1 MTASRVY
8 VYALLGSRASVG
20 RRRGTRIE
28 VIPVGGMFAA
38 VERLASRP
46 PLSEAALRRQHEIV
60 VELARVNDAVLPVR
74 FGAFI
79 DVDELAQVIRL
90 RQDVLRRALQRVR
103 GHDQMTIRLF
113 GPART
118 RAVAPAAAT
127 GTAYL
132 RSRAAAA
139 RPALTPAARAIIV
152 AVSPVVSAQ
161 RIDAGRSGGV
171 QATIDHLVRRRS
183 VARYRRLVETCV
195 ARMDAPP
202 VVAVSGP
209 WPPFAFAP
217 DIWLTDS
224 EDATQP
230 E

>member
-8 VYALLGSRASVG
+8 VYALLGSKATVE
-20 RRRGTRIE
+20 RRRGTSIE

-38 VERLASRP
+38 VERLADRP

-60 VELARVNDAVLPVR
+60 VALARVSDAVLPVR
-74 FGAFI
+74 FGAFM

-90 RQDVLRRALQRVR
+90 RQGVLRRALQRVR
-103 GHDQMTIRLF
+103 GHDQMTVRLF
-113 GPART
+113 GQARA
-118 RAVAPAAAT
+118 RVVPQSSAT

-132 RSRAAAA
+132 RSRAVAA
-139 RPALTPAARAIIV
+139 RPALTPAARAIIA
-152 AVSPVVSAQ
+152 AVSPLVSAQ
-161 RIDAGRSGGV
+161 RIDAGRGGGV

-183 VARYRRLVETCV
+183 VARYRRLVETCA
-195 ARMDAPP
+195 ARMDPPP

-217 DIWLTDS
+217 DIWLTDP
-224 EDATQP
+224 EDATSP